1 MKEES
6 IRELS
11 CFQQY
16 ATKLSEQG
24 IWMKAAEACIVKELL
39 EADKQ
44 LPELE
49 LLTNSSVVEFIMMN
63 IVKDAAHEE
72 KDITLSRV
80 METIEELASVCHFS
94 QTHFMNFFKRY
105 AGMTCIEYIN
115 HYRITRAAAD
125 LVETERQGM
134 DIALENGFRN
144 ISYFN
149 KVFKKIIGISPS
161 KYRSKAVD

>member
-80 METIEELASVCHFS
+80 METIEELASA
-94 QTHFMNFFKRY
+94 N
-105 AGMTCIEYIN
+105 
-115 HYRITRAAAD
+115 
-125 LVETERQGM
+125 TEEE
-134 DIALENGFRN
+134 AL
-144 ISYFN
+144 
-149 KVFKKIIGISPS
+149 P
-161 KYRSKAVD
+161 

>member
-24 IWMKAAEACIVKELL
+24 IGMMAAEACIVKELL

-72 KDITLSRV
+72 KDITLRCV
-80 METIEELASVCHFS
+80 
-94 QTHFMNFFKRY
+94 
-105 AGMTCIEYIN
+105 
-115 HYRITRAAAD
+115 
-125 LVETERQGM
+125 
-134 DIALENGFRN
+134 
-144 ISYFN
+144 
-149 KVFKKIIGISPS
+149 
-161 KYRSKAVD
+161 